1 MLHPFTM
8 KISKAVFFVSL
19 VCFVVHISCNQ
30 AEAGIKAGITKE
42 DIVALWLFDDGSGDT
57 LKDSSGNGNDGKLIE
72 GPTWDKGKFGGALKF
87 DANKKQRVKVENS
100 DSLNLTDQ
108 VSILAWGLVS
118 DTTGNRRFL
127 EKSTEGSDNQY
138 RLLREGGFFR
148 FDAGPGVSNSRVQ
161 SPMFKEK
168 EWHHV
173 AGVYDGKTTA
183 IYIDAKQT
191 ASQESTGKMKP
202 SDGPL
207 FIGTKHPGAPNGD
220 YWMGMIDE
228 VAIINRAVTTAE
240 LGQAMN
246 GFGQIINTTA
256 VGAAGK
262 MATTWGQI
270 KSSY

>member
-127 EKSTEGSDNQY
+127 QKSTEGSV
-138 RLLREGGFFR
+138 FPIR
-148 FDAGPGVSNSRVQ
+148 F
-161 SPMFKEK
+161 
-168 EWHHV
+168 
-173 AGVYDGKTTA
+173 
-183 IYIDAKQT
+183 
-191 ASQESTGKMKP
+191 
-202 SDGPL
+202 
-207 FIGTKHPGAPNGD
+207 
-220 YWMGMIDE
+220 
-228 VAIINRAVTTAE
+228 
-240 LGQAMN
+240 
-246 GFGQIINTTA
+246 
-256 VGAAGK
+256 
-262 MATTWGQI
+262 
-270 KSSY
+270 

>member
-127 EKSTEGSDNQY
+127 QKSTEGSDNQY

-228 VAIINRAVTTAE
+228 VAIINRAVTTTE
-240 LGQAMN
+240 LAQAMK
-246 GFGQIINTTA
+246 GFGQILNTTA

>member
-57 LKDSSGNGNDGKLIE
+57 LKDSSGHGNDGKLIE

-127 EKSTEGSDNQY
+127 QKSTEGSDNQY

-240 LGQAMN
+240 LAQAMK
-246 GFGQIINTTA
+246 GFGQILNTTA